1 MSTGP
6 IPVIQG
12 CIVMIFRTIRK
23 VLLDQSGATAIEY
36 GLIASLISIT
46 AVAGFETVGD
56 YVETLLMGVSDKV
69 EVAFSSLNN

>member
-1 MSTGP
+1 
-6 IPVIQG
+6 
-12 CIVMIFRTIRK
+12 MIFRTIRK